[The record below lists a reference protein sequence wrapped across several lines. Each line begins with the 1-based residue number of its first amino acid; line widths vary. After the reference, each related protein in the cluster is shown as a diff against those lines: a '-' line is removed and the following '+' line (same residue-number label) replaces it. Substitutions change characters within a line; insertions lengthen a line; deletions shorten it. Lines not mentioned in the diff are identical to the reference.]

1 MVKGF
6 MSCMSTSLL
15 YYCYGSI
22 AARDCF
28 ACPPC
33 SSYVDMVFIVVL
45 AAGLAGHAAANTVH
59 DVVAG
64 ACALQRGHLAAPRLC
79 QGLAAHLHAP
89 RSQKVPLHGPSLR
102 GRPVGA
108 NLPLCTLL
116 LLTNLPLMIALHAE
130 QHDEQIS
137 NFNT

>member
-1 MVKGF
+1 M
-6 MSCMSTSLL
+6 
-15 YYCYGSI
+15 
-22 AARDCF
+22 
-28 ACPPC
+28 
-33 SSYVDMVFIVVL
+33 VL
-45 AAGLAGHAAANTVH
+45 AAGLAGHAAADPVH

-64 ACALQRGHLAAPRLC
+64 ARALQRGHLAAPRLC

-102 GRPVGA
+102 GRPVGT

-130 QHDEQIS
+130 QHNVIS
-137 NFNT
+137 RLQHLAESPASFVVNVLSSTPY